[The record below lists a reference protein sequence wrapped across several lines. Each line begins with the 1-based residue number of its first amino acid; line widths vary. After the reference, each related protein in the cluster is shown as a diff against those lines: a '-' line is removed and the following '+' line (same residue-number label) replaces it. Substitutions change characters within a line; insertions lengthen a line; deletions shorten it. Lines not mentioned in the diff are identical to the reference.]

1 MFLQKYNLDIQDIK
15 SIASFEAKQDE
26 AGLLEFTEKNNFEI
40 NFYKKD
46 DINKLEYEFS
56 KSASSKFFGLKGVA
70 EPSAILASHYKELII
85 KKVALHKKI
94 TLAGAI

>member
-26 AGLLEFTEKNNFEI
+26 AGLLEFAEKNNFEI

-46 DINKLEYEFS
+46 DINKLEYKFS

-70 EPSAILASHYKELII
+70 EPSAILASRYKELII
-85 KKVALHKKI
+85 KKEVYNKKI
-94 TLAGAI
+94 TIAGAI